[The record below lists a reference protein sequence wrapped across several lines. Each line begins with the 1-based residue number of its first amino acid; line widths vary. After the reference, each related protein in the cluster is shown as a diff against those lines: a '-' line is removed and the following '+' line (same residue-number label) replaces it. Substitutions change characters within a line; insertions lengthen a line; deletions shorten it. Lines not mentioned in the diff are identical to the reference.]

1 MRIIFTFTFLWMA
14 FAAQAQAEY
23 TVTRDPN
30 NAAVKVF
37 TGTINKY
44 LVQNDSSFD
53 KWYGPNYAAYTPQK
67 DLLARLAA
75 VNLSGLQFV
84 VFGGTW
90 CEDTQFILP
99 RFFKLQ
105 EVSGISDNNVTFF
118 GVNRNK
124 KALGHIV
131 EAFAVVNVPTII
143 LLKNG
148 QELGRVVEYGKTGQ
162 WDKELVDIISMPSI
176 K

>member
-1 MRIIFTFTFLWMA
+1 MRIVFTFTFLWMA

-23 TVTRDPN
+23 TITRDPN

-53 KWYGPNYAAYTPQK
+53 KWYAPNYAAYTPQK
-67 DLLARLAA
+67 DLLARLAV
-75 VNLSGLQFV
+75 VNLSGLQLV

-105 EVSGISDNNVTFF
+105 EISGISDNNITFF

-124 KALGHIV
+124 KALGHIA

-143 LLKNG
+143 VLKNG

-162 WDKELVDIISMPSI
+162 WDKELVDIISKPQ
-176 K
+176 